1 MILCDTGPLLAII
14 DKRDP
19 DHRRCAEAFRGLTDR
34 DLITTWPCIT
44 EAMYL
49 MGMRGG
55 WRFQQRLWSL
65 WESKW
70 LTVHTLTGPFEP
82 RLRGLM
88 QKYRDRPM
96 DFADASLVVLAKDL
110 VPSMSRAFC
119 SDCSKLA

>member
-1 MILCDTGPLLAII
+1 
-14 DKRDP
+14 
-19 DHRRCAEAFRGLTDR
+19 
-34 DLITTWPCIT
+34 
-44 EAMYL
+44 MYL

-55 WRFQQRLWSL
+55 WRFQQKLWSL

-96 DFADASLVVLAKDL
+96 DFADASLVVLAEDL
-110 VPSMSRAFC
+110 NVRRIFTLD
-119 SDCSKLA
+119 SDFLFYRTEDGGSFDILPE